1 MAHPIVMPS
10 FGMYTAEGT
19 LHAWSRADG
28 ALVQAGDPIAEIE
41 TEKSTNEITAPAT
54 GRLCH
59 VARPGAP
66 LKEQDV
72 FGYILGQGES
82 APGASAGARPSGA
95 CATTAPPAPQKA
107 EAPATTPSTTP
118 AGTPAGTSA
127 ATPATTP
134 TSTPAATPGWV
145 RASPVARKIARE
157 NDIDLSTVRGTGPGG
172 RVVGQDVRDALE
184 RRRAAATAA
193 PAASLLPAVRAQAGL
208 STIRRTIAQRLR
220 QSQSTA
226 VSLTLTRDAPARRL
240 ATARKRFSTE
250 LGMAVAYDAYF
261 AKCIA
266 MALREFGHLNAMI
279 RDDALIVF
287 EDIHIGVAVDLPD
300 GLIVPVLRHV
310 DRTPLRT
317 LAVRIRDLA
326 ARARANALR
335 TEELIGGTFS
345 LTNLGGF
352 GIDAFT
358 PVLNPPQSGI
368 LGIGRIQPRVIAR
381 PDGAIA
387 VEQTTTLS
395 LTFDHRVADGAPAAR
410 LLDRIVYWMNDEEFL
425 ARMEKEHES

>member
-82 APGASAGARPSGA
+82 APGASAGARPPGA
-95 CATTAPPAPQKA
+95 CATTAPPAPQPA
-107 EAPATTPSTTP
+107 EAPATTP
-118 AGTPAGTSA
+118 AATPAGTSA
-127 ATPATTP
+127 ATPAT
-134 TSTPAATPGWV
+134 TPAATPGWV

-184 RRRAAATAA
+184 RRRGAATAA
-193 PAASLLPAVRAQAGL
+193 PAASPLPAVRAQAGL

-226 VSLTLTRDAPARRL
+226 VSLTLTRDAPAGRL